1 MAFQFAI
8 LPLNILNLR
17 PVYQDSI
24 ILTFCRTDVS
34 ALCFQ
39 FTLSP
44 GNHTVT
50 FKIRSF
56 FKKKSSLLHNTES
69 FYDNLQENVS
79 HTLFSGGAV
88 IILLLILLNEPLF
101 NGC

>member
-1 MAFQFAI
+1 MAFQFAV

-17 PVYQDSI
+17 PVYQDRI

-44 GNHTVT
+44 GKHTVT

-56 FKKKSSLLHNTES
+56 LKKSSLLHNTES

-79 HTLFSGGAV
+79 HTLFSEGAV